1 MGHAR
6 IYTFDPATDGWK
18 MFPGAEKKTIK
29 IDMKN
34 RGIRE
39 AEIEFTH
46 YCKVGKTL
54 CGLDEPEGSLFRNDV
69 RNQCS
74 DCRAGVRKQTIH
86 DKALFDAC
94 EAGEI
99 TEAEA
104 EKDNVIDYKAV
115 AKLDKPQSA
124 KVSH

>member
-6 IYTFDPATDGWK
+6 IYSFDPATDGWK
-18 MFPGAEKKTIK
+18 MFPGAELKTIK

-39 AEIEFTH
+39 AQIEFTH
-46 YCKVGKTL
+46 YCKAGKTL
-54 CGLDEPEGSLFRNDV
+54 CGLDEDPGATFRNDV
-69 RNQCS
+69 RNQC
-74 DCRAGVRKQTIH
+74 DGCRAGLRKQTIH

-99 TEAEA
+99 TEEEA
-104 EKDNVIDYKAV
+104 EKDNVIDYKAA
-115 AKLDKPQSA
+115 AKKDKPESSR
-124 KVSH
+124 VSH